1 MSGGVAQNIKANKLI
16 AELKDLNNLFIPPG
30 PGDESIS
37 IGAAFLE
44 YISRTNKVKSL
55 EQISGYLGPSFSEEY
70 INKVIK
76 DKLSKEFTCT
86 KANNKDCAKILAKG
100 EVIARFSND
109 KMEFGAR
116 LKEIRISLNCS
127 QKELSEQTG
136 LNLRTIQRIENNEV
150 KPSLYSLKVIGEA
163 SNTDLSDFIKTSEAK
178 PYEFN
183 VNLKIT
189 DMNQFLNDLK
199 ALVKTHWKTIFIIIL
214 VIYLFTSYTDIK
226 SGIMDA
232 WSGK

>member
-1 MSGGVAQNIKANKLI
+1 
-16 AELKDLNNLFIPPG
+16 
-30 PGDESIS
+30 
-37 IGAAFLE
+37 
-44 YISRTNKVKSL
+44 
-55 EQISGYLGPSFSEEY
+55 
-70 INKVIK
+70 
-76 DKLSKEFTCT
+76 
-86 KANNKDCAKILAKG
+86 
-100 EVIARFSND
+100 
-109 KMEFGAR
+109 MEFGAR
-116 LKEIRISLNCS
+116 LKEIRTSLNCS

-163 SNTDLSDFIKTSEAK
+163 LNTDLSDFIKTSEAK

-199 ALVKTHWKTIFIIIL
+199 ALVKTHWKTIFVIIL

-232 WSGK
+232 WGGK

>member
-1 MSGGVAQNIKANKLI
+1 MTPICHSFIHLLI
-16 AELKDLNNLFIPPG
+16 
-30 PGDESIS
+30 S
-37 IGAAFLE
+37 
-44 YISRTNKVKSL
+44 
-55 EQISGYLGPSFSEEY
+55 YLQ
-70 INKVIK
+70 
-76 DKLSKEFTCT
+76 
-86 KANNKDCAKILAKG
+86 
-100 EVIARFSND
+100 
-109 KMEFGAR
+109 MEFGAR
-116 LKEIRISLNCS
+116 LKEIRTSLNCS

-150 KPSLYSLKVIGEA
+150 KPSLYSLKVIGVA
-163 SNTDLSDFIKTSEAK
+163 LNTDLSDFVKTSEAK

-183 VNLKIT
+183 LNLKIT

-199 ALVKTHWKTIFIIIL
+199 ALVKTHWKTIFVIIL

>member
-1 MSGGVAQNIKANKLI
+1 
-16 AELKDLNNLFIPPG
+16 
-30 PGDESIS
+30 
-37 IGAAFLE
+37 
-44 YISRTNKVKSL
+44 
-55 EQISGYLGPSFSEEY
+55 
-70 INKVIK
+70 
-76 DKLSKEFTCT
+76 
-86 KANNKDCAKILAKG
+86 
-100 EVIARFSND
+100 
-109 KMEFGAR
+109 MEFGER
-116 LKEIRISLNCS
+116 LKELRTNLNCS
-127 QKELSEQTG
+127 QKELAEKTG
-136 LNLRTIQRIENNEV
+136 LTLRTIQRIENNEV
-150 KPSLYSLKVIGEA
+150 KPSLYSVKAISDALELA
-163 SNTDLSDFIKTSEAK
+163 SSDLLNTSDTK

>member
-1 MSGGVAQNIKANKLI
+1 
-16 AELKDLNNLFIPPG
+16 
-30 PGDESIS
+30 
-37 IGAAFLE
+37 
-44 YISRTNKVKSL
+44 
-55 EQISGYLGPSFSEEY
+55 
-70 INKVIK
+70 
-76 DKLSKEFTCT
+76 
-86 KANNKDCAKILAKG
+86 
-100 EVIARFSND
+100 
-109 KMEFGAR
+109 MEFGAR
-116 LKEIRISLNCS
+116 LKEIRTSLNCS

-163 SNTDLSDFIKTSEAK
+163 LNTDLSDFIKTSEAK

-183 VNLKIT
+183 LNLKIT

-199 ALVKTHWKTIFIIIL
+199 ALVKTHWKTISIIIL